1 MSGSVGGG
9 RDAHGRAECTLTTSS
24 SSGGAGAH
32 WTAQRISKNLH
43 KVVTS
48 RIPQWF
54 DEFENEPKSTTT
66 NAAAAAMIAEK
77 RTGQDHSIGC
87 VGGMR
92 GMVTEGE
99 ALPDG
104 PCTGASGAVL
114 LGLLHQELVDAR
126 QIGQDL
132 EAGQHHLVR
141 PAREACN
148 LRKGHNKLN
157 LTRTS
162 VICGGR
168 EVTVPTVT
176 IFWRMERMRP
186 SQNVVLYSMLALA

>member
-1 MSGSVGGG
+1 VDLWRGE

-66 NAAAAAMIAEK
+66 NAAAAMIAEK

-104 PCTGASGAVL
+104 ACTGASGAVL

-148 LRKGHNKLN
+148 LRKGHNKLLFMKKVSN
-157 LTRTS
+157 L
-162 VICGGR
+162 CK
-168 EVTVPTVT
+168 VTVPTVT

-186 SQNVVLYSMLALA
+186 SQKVVLYSMLALA